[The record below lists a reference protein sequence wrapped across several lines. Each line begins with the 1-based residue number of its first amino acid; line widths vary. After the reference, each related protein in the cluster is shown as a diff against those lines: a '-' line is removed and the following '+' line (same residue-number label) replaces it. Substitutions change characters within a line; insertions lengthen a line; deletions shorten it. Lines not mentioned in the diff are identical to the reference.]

1 MSKKTN
7 VAIVSTLLASS
18 VLLGG
23 CGLFGEGKKEI
34 DPPQKETIVD
44 DGAALENK
52 SDKETVKTQDTGLD
66 QSVMTELYL
75 IDKNG
80 YVVPQSMALP
90 NSKAVAKQALQ
101 YLVAN
106 GPVSNLLPDGF
117 RAVLPADTQ
126 VDVDINEKGLA
137 TVDFSKEFANYK
149 AEDEKRILDAITWTL
164 TQFDVVKD
172 IKLQVNGHRLTEM
185 PVNKTPI
192 SKTLSRA
199 SGINMDTSNVS
210 DITNTTPLTVYYLGG
225 KENNYY
231 YVPVTK
237 RISASEDNVAKAVVK
252 ELAQD
257 PSANLVT
264 EFMSDLSLISDP
276 TIKGGKAVLNF
287 NESIYGSFKEQ
298 TVSQRLLDALV
309 LSLTEQKGIKSVEV
323 QVNGKASLKTED
335 GKDLSEPVSRP
346 EKVNSTS
353 L

>member
-23 CGLFGEGKKEI
+23 CGLFGEGNKDL

-44 DGAALENK
+44 DGASLENN
-52 SDKETVKTQDTGLD
+52 SNKETVKTQDAGLD
-66 QSVMTELYL
+66 QTVMTELYL

-80 YVVPQSMALP
+80 YVVPQSIALP

-101 YLVAN
+101 HLVTN

-126 VDVDINEKGLA
+126 VDVDINKKGLA
-137 TVDFSKEFANYK
+137 TVDFSPEFADYK
-149 AEDEKRILDAITWTL
+149 AEDEKKILDAITWTL

-172 IKLQVNGHRLTEM
+172 IKLQINGHALTEM

-199 SGINMDTSNVS
+199 SGINMDISAVS
-210 DITNTTPLTVYYLGG
+210 DITSTMPLTVYYLGG
-225 KENNYY
+225 KEDNYY
-231 YVPVTK
+231 FVPVTK
-237 RISASEDNVAKAVVK
+237 RISASEDSVAEAVVK
-252 ELAQD
+252 ELSQD

-264 EFMSDLSLISDP
+264 EFMADLKLVNEP
-276 TIKGGKAVLNF
+276 TIKDGKAILNF

-309 LSLTEQKGIKSVEV
+309 LSLTEQTGIESVEV

-335 GKDLSEPVSRP
+335 GKDLSAPVSRP
-346 EKVNSTS
+346 EKVNSSS